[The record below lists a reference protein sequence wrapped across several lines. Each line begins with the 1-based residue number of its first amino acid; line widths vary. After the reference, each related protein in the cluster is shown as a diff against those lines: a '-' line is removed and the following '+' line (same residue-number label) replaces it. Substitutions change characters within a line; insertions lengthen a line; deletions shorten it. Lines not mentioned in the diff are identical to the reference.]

1 MDLSVREGVV
11 FLLMLIGVLF
21 TLIAAI
27 GLVRMPDLYLRASAS
42 SKGATLGVAAV
53 MIGVAL
59 HFADLSVTSRAV
71 AVIVFM
77 ALTAPVA
84 AHLLGR
90 TAYRVGV
97 PFWQRTRDMEGKSL

>member
-1 MDLSVREGVV
+1 MDLTIRDGVV
-11 FLLMLIGVLF
+11 LLFMLLGVLF

-42 SKGATLGVAAV
+42 SKGATLGVAAI

-59 HFADLSVTSRAV
+59 YFPDLSVTSRAV

-90 TAYRVGV
+90 AAYRLGV
-97 PFWQRTRDMEGKSL
+97 PLWQHTKGDS